1 MLINLFVVLALVA
14 ANGFFVAAEFAL
26 VKVRK
31 GELKV
36 LADRGNGR
44 ARRALA
50 IQQNLDTYLAACQ
63 LGITLASLGLGW
75 VGEPMVAHSLAPILL
90 ALNIGVEWHHYIA
103 FPVAFA
109 AITFLHITIGEQV
122 PKIYAI
128 AKFNSVSLFVSHP
141 LHWFTVM
148 LKPFIWALNALS
160 NRMLLLIGFDS
171 TELHGGAMTP
181 AELRLL
187 VRESKDGGHVS
198 TKEHRMILNVLDLEE
213 KSARRYAVPR
223 HTVMILDISNSIEE
237 NLKYAA
243 QSQHT
248 RLPLC
253 DGGLEKCIGVIHV
266 KDLFLKLAEGHP
278 VTDLKTFV
286 RPISILPETIKL
298 PALLAHYQKKKEH
311 LALLVDE
318 FGSIS
323 GMITIENVLEEV
335 VGAIEDEF
343 DHEVGSITLLNENEA
358 EAKGNCPIDRL
369 NRVFNLL
376 PRETEAD
383 TIGGYIT
390 ELAERIPKNGDSLAD
405 DELKFTVLEATTTS
419 VVRVKIIRNIPE
431 IKPI

>member
-1 MLINLFVVLALVA
+1 MLINLIVVMALVA

-31 GELKV
+31 GELKI
-36 LADRGNGR
+36 LADRGNGK
-44 ARRALA
+44 ARRALS
-50 IQQNLDTYLAACQ
+50 IQQNLDTYLASCQ

-90 ALNIGVEWHHYIA
+90 AMDIAAEWHHYIA

-141 LHWFTVM
+141 LHWFTVV
-148 LKPFIWALNALS
+148 LKPFIWVLNALS
-160 NRMLLLIGFDS
+160 NRMLQVIGFDTS
-171 TELHGGAMTP
+171 ELHGDAMTA

-187 VRESKDGGHVS
+187 VRESKEGGHVS
-198 TKEHRMILNVLDLEE
+198 TKEHRMIVNVLDLEE

-223 HTVMILDISNSIEE
+223 HTVMTLDVSNPIEE
-237 NLKYAA
+237 NLKLAA

-266 KDLFLKLAEGHP
+266 KDLFQKLAENHP
-278 VTDLKTFV
+278 VSDLRTFA

-298 PALLAHYQKKKEH
+298 PALLAHFQKEQEH

-343 DHEVGSITLLNENEA
+343 DHEVGFITLISENEA
-358 EAKGNCPIDRL
+358 EAKGTCPIDRL
-369 NRVFNLL
+369 NRIFNLQ

-390 ELAERIPKNGDSLAD
+390 ELAERIPITGDAIAD
-405 DELKFTVLEATTTS
+405 SDLNFIVLEATTTS
-419 VVRVKIIRNIPE
+419 VVRVKITRSTATTVST
-431 IKPI
+431 

>member
-1 MLINLFVVLALVA
+1 MLINIIVVMALVA

-31 GELKV
+31 GELKI
-36 LADRGNGR
+36 LADSGNGR
-44 ARRALA
+44 ARRALS
-50 IQQNLDTYLAACQ
+50 IQQNLNTYLAACQ

-75 VGEPMVAHSLAPILL
+75 VGEPMVARSLAPILL
-90 ALNIGVEWHHYIA
+90 SMNIAPEWHHYIA

-128 AKFNSVSLFVSHP
+128 AKFNRVSLFVAHP
-141 LHWFTVM
+141 LHWFTVV
-148 LKPFIWALNALS
+148 LKPFIWVLNAIS
-160 NRMLLLIGFDS
+160 NRMLHLIGFDTS
-171 TELHGGAMTP
+171 ELHGGAKTA

-198 TKEHRMILNVLDLEE
+198 TKEHRMILNVLDLED

-223 HTVMILDISNSIEE
+223 HTVMTLDIANSIEE
-237 NLKYAA
+237 NLKLAA

-253 DGGLEKCIGVIHV
+253 DGGLEKCIGLIHV
-266 KDLFLKLAEGHP
+266 KDLFQRLAEGHP
-278 VTDLKTFV
+278 VTDLKKFV

-298 PALLAHYQKKKEH
+298 PALLAHYQKKQEH
-311 LALLVDE
+311 IALLVDE

-343 DHEVGSITLLNENEA
+343 DHEVGFITLLNENEA
-358 EAKGNCPIDRL
+358 EAKGTCPIDRL
-369 NRVFNLL
+369 TRTFNTL

-390 ELAERIPKNGDSLAD
+390 ELAERIPISGDNIAD
-405 DELKFTVLEATTTS
+405 ADLKFTVVEASTTS
-419 VVRVKIIRNIPE
+419 VVRVKISRITPE
-431 IKPI
+431 IAST

>member
-1 MLINLFVVLALVA
+1 MLINLIVVMALVA

-31 GELKV
+31 GELKI
-36 LADRGNGR
+36 LSESGNGR
-44 ARRALA
+44 ARRALS

-90 ALNIGVEWHHYIA
+90 AMNIAAEWHHYIA

-128 AKFNSVSLFVSHP
+128 AKFTPVSLFVSHP
-141 LHWFTVM
+141 LHWFTVV
-148 LKPFIWALNALS
+148 LKPFIWVLNALS
-160 NRMLLLIGFDS
+160 NWMLKIIGFDTS
-171 TELHGGAMTP
+171 ELHGSAMT
-181 AELRLL
+181 AEELRLL

-198 TKEHRMILNVLDLEE
+198 SKEHRMILNVLDLED

-223 HTVMILDISNSIEE
+223 HTVITLDIANSIEE
-237 NLKYAA
+237 NLKLAA

-253 DGGLEKCIGVIHV
+253 DGGLEKCIGMVHV
-266 KDLFLKLAEGHP
+266 KDLFQKLAEGHAI
-278 VTDLKTFV
+278 TDLKPFV

-298 PALLAHYQKKKEH
+298 PALLAHYQKKQEH
-311 LALLVDE
+311 LTLLVDE

-343 DHEVGSITLLNENEA
+343 DNDVGFITLLNENEA
-358 EAKGNCPIDRL
+358 EAKGTCPIDRL
-369 NRVFNLL
+369 TRTFNIS

-390 ELAERIPKNGDSLAD
+390 ELAERIPNAGDSIAD
-405 DELKFTVLEATTTS
+405 ADLNFTVLEATATS
-419 VVRVKIIRNIPE
+419 VVRVKISRSTPE
-431 IKPI
+431 VEAS